1 MGTATTVRGEHR
13 SLFLLLALIA
23 ALGPMTMQ
31 IMMPALPAIQQEFGV
46 SVAQAQLAFSVF
58 VFTVGPALLIYG
70 PLSDRYG
77 RRPVLAV
84 AIGVFCIGTL
94 MCLLAPSLGWLVA
107 GRAIQA
113 LGSAAGLV
121 ITRALLSDLF
131 GREGMATALSW
142 MTMAMVIPPMLAPS
156 LGGLLVDQVS
166 WRGIFLVL
174 LVAGAVVL
182 WFTLRYLPD
191 PPPTQAQ
198 RDSSWVE
205 KYRTVLGRPSF
216 YPYALQG
223 VLIIG
228 MFYGFMAGAPYLMV
242 NVMGRPATEYGL
254 FFLLPAGG
262 YLVGSYLSA
271 RLSRRLGIDRMVLLG
286 ALLALAFTLPLVAVT
301 GIGWWVPLAFFLPMT
316 LITIANG
323 ISVPS
328 TQSGAISAVPEASG
342 TASSMIGF
350 LQQAVGAVI
359 IQVVGLLQNDTP
371 WPMVGVVLASAL
383 LSALGALL
391 LQRRPAAPP
400 VTSETR

>member
-1 MGTATTVRGEHR
+1 MVRREHR

-31 IMMPALPAIQQEFGV
+31 IMMPALPAIQREFGV

-58 VFTVGPALLIYG
+58 VFTMGPSLLLYG

-77 RRPVLAV
+77 RRPVLTL
-84 AIGVFCIGTL
+84 AIGIFCMGTL
-94 MCLLAPSLGWLVA
+94 MCLLSPSLGWLVA

-113 LGSAAGLV
+113 LGAAAGLV

-166 WRGIFLVL
+166 WRGIFLIL
-174 LVAGAVVL
+174 LLAGGVVL
-182 WFTLRYLPD
+182 VFTLRYLPD
-191 PPPTQAQ
+191 PPATEAQ
-198 RDSSWVE
+198 RESSWID
-205 KYRTVLGRPSF
+205 KYRTVLGRRAF

-242 NVMGRPATEYGL
+242 DVMGRPATEYGL

-262 YLVGSYLSA
+262 YLLGSYLSA
-271 RLSRRLGIDRMVLLG
+271 RLSRRLGINRMVLLG
-286 ALLALAFTLPLVAVT
+286 ALLALAFTLPLVLVT
-301 GIGWWVPLAFFLPMT
+301 GFGWWVPIAFFLPMT
-316 LITIANG
+316 LITVANG
-323 ISVPS
+323 IAVPS

-350 LQQAVGAVI
+350 LQQAVGAVV

-371 WPMVGVVLASAL
+371 WPMVGVVLASAV
-383 LSALGALL
+383 LSAVGAVL
-391 LQRRPAAPP
+391 LQRRPAGNPA
-400 VTSETR
+400 TSAVR

>member
-46 SVAQAQLAFSVF
+46 SVAQAQLTFSVF
-58 VFTVGPALLIYG
+58 VFTIGPALLIYG

-107 GRAIQA
+107 GRAVQA

-131 GREGMATALSW
+131 GRDGMATALSW
-142 MTMAMVIPPMLAPS
+142 MSMAMVIPPMMAPS
-156 LGGLLVDQVS
+156 VGGLLVDQMS

-174 LVAGAVVL
+174 LVAGAAVL
-182 WFTLRYLPD
+182 WCTLRYLPE
-191 PPPTQAQ
+191 PPPTAAL
-198 RDSSWVE
+198 REGSWIE
-205 KYRTVLGRPSF
+205 KYRTVLGRRSF
-216 YPYALQG
+216 YAYAVQG

-228 MFYGFMAGAPYLMV
+228 IFYGFMAGAPYLMV
-242 NVMGRPATEYGL
+242 NVMGRPATEFGL

-262 YLVGSYLSA
+262 YLLGSYLSA
-271 RLSRRLGIDRMVLLG
+271 RLSGRLGINRMVLLG
-286 ALLALAFTLPLVAVT
+286 AVLAFVFTLPLVVVT
-301 GIGWWVPLAFFLPMT
+301 GVGWWVPLAFFLPMT
-316 LITIANG
+316 LITVANG
-323 ISVPS
+323 IAVPS
-328 TQSGAISAVPEASG
+328 AQSGAISAVPEASG
-342 TASSMIGF
+342 TASSVIGF
-350 LQQAVGAVI
+350 LQQAFAAVI
-359 IQVVGLLQNDTP
+359 VQVVGLVQNDTP
-371 WPMVGVVLASAL
+371 WPMVIVVVASAL

-391 LQRRPAAPP
+391 LPRRPAESP
-400 VTSETR
+400 VPSEAR

>member
-1 MGTATTVRGEHR
+1 MVRREHR

-31 IMMPALPAIQQEFGV
+31 IMMPALPAIQREFGV

-58 VFTVGPALLIYG
+58 VFTMGPSLLLYG

-77 RRPVLAV
+77 RRPVLTL
-84 AIGVFCIGTL
+84 AIGIFCMGTL
-94 MCLLAPSLGWLVA
+94 MCLLSPSLGWLVA

-113 LGSAAGLV
+113 LGAAAGLV

-166 WRGIFLVL
+166 WRGIFFIL
-174 LVAGAVVL
+174 LLAGGVVL
-182 WFTLRYLPD
+182 VFTLRYLPD
-191 PPPTQAQ
+191 PPATEAQ
-198 RDSSWVE
+198 RESSWID
-205 KYRTVLGRPSF
+205 KYRTVLGRRAF

-242 NVMGRPATEYGL
+242 DVMGRPATEYGL

-262 YLVGSYLSA
+262 YLLGSYLSA
-271 RLSRRLGIDRMVLLG
+271 RLSRRLGINRMVLLG
-286 ALLALAFTLPLVAVT
+286 ALLALAFTLPLVLVT
-301 GIGWWVPLAFFLPMT
+301 GFGWWVPIAFFLPMT
-316 LITIANG
+316 LITVANG
-323 ISVPS
+323 IAVPS

-350 LQQAVGAVI
+350 LQQAVGAVV

-371 WPMVGVVLASAL
+371 WPMVGVVLASAV
-383 LSALGALL
+383 LSAVGAVL
-391 LQRRPAAPP
+391 LQRRPAGNPA
-400 VTSETR
+400 TSAVR

>member
-1 MGTATTVRGEHR
+1 MQGSTTVRGEHR

-31 IMMPALPAIQQEFGV
+31 IMMPALPAIQQEFQV

-58 VFTVGPALLIYG
+58 VFTMGPALLLYG

-77 RRPVLAV
+77 RRPVLSL
-84 AIGVFCIGTL
+84 AIGIFCLGTL

-121 ITRALLSDLF
+121 ITRALLADLF

-156 LGGLLVDQVS
+156 LGGLLVDHVS

-174 LVAGAVVL
+174 LLAGVVVL
-182 WFTLRYLPD
+182 AFTLRYLPD
-191 PPPTQAQ
+191 PPPTAAQ
-198 RDSSWVE
+198 RDSSWIE
-205 KYRTVLGRPSF
+205 KYRTVLGRRGF

-262 YLVGSYLSA
+262 YLLGNYLSA
-271 RLSRRLGIDRMVLLG
+271 RFAGRLGINRMVLIG
-286 ALLALAFTLPLVAVT
+286 AALALVFTVPLVVVT
-301 GIGWWVPLAFFLPMT
+301 GAGWWVPLAFFLPMT
-316 LITIANG
+316 LITVANG
-323 ISVPS
+323 IAVPS

-350 LQQAVGAVI
+350 LQQAVGAII

-371 WPMVGVVLASAL
+371 WPMVGVVLASAV
-383 LSALGALL
+383 LSAIGALL
-391 LQRRPAAPP
+391 LQRQPAGRPAP
-400 VTSETR
+400 SEAR